1 MVQGWQKYQRKEQ
14 LVNLWKYSELVVPE
28 FLLSVLYGI
37 SCFSQM
43 LSRENLLYIWF
54 RDSFGVIPYS
64 IKEKSEKMLKRP
76 NYLTVLVVLKVMIRQ
91 IDGVYRL
98 DHV

>member
-1 MVQGWQKYQRKEQ
+1 MEVFR
-14 LVNLWKYSELVVPE
+14 LVIVPE

-98 DHV
+98 DHA